1 MRSAAALVVA
11 AVAAWLLQTT
21 IFPPL
26 PGLPVVPDLI
36 LILAV
41 YLGVAHQTIGGAAGA
56 FLLGYF
62 LDTFSG
68 TLLGQNAFALSAVY
82 LGVRFVAR
90 HLWFERGLP
99 VMALA
104 FFGGLVRG
112 VAVAAAAALAAGARP
127 HRPPAMRARLVGA
140 APAAPL
146 PPPVLAP
153 PAWGKPPPR
162 PPVHG

>member
-1 MRSAAALVVA
+1 MRSAVALAAAALA
-11 AVAAWLLQTT
+11 AMLLQTT
-21 IFPPL
+21 IFPSL

-36 LILAV
+36 LVLAV

-90 HLWFERGLP
+90 HLWFERGFP
-99 VMALA
+99 VMALT
-104 FFGGLVRG
+104 FFGGLVHG
-112 VAVAAAAALAAGARP
+112 LAVAAAAVLGGAPGALW
-127 HRPPAMRARLVGA
+127 HHAMRAGLVGA
-140 APAAPL
+140 ALAALVAPAVFAA
-146 PPPVLAP
+146 LA
-153 PAWGKPPPR
+153 WEKRLLGL
-162 PPVHG
+162 G

>member
-1 MRSAAALVVA
+1 MLI
-11 AVAAWLLQTT
+11 QTT
-21 IFPPL
+21 VFPSL

-36 LILAV
+36 LVLAV
-41 YLGVAHQTIGGAAGA
+41 YLGVAHHTIGGAAGA

-82 LGVRFVAR
+82 LSVHFVAR

-104 FFGGLVRG
+104 FFGGLVHG
-112 VAVAAAAALAAGARP
+112 AAVVAAGALAAAPSLVGRHPLRTGLAGAALAA
-127 HRPPAMRARLVGA
+127 LV
-140 APAAPL
+140 APAVFAA
-146 PPPVLAP
+146 LA
-153 PAWGKPPPR
+153 WEKRLLGLT
-162 PPVHG
+162 

>member
-11 AVAAWLLQTT
+11 AVAAMLLQTT
-21 IFPPL
+21 IFPSL

-36 LILAV
+36 LVLAV

-82 LGVRFVAR
+82 LSVRFVAR

-112 VAVAAAAALAAGARP
+112 VAVAAAAALAAGPGPNWP
-127 HRPPAMRARLVGA
+127 HAMRAGLVGA
-140 APAAPL
+140 ALAAL
-146 PPPVLAP
+146 LAP
-153 PAWGKPPPR
+153 AVFAAVAWEKRQLGLT
-162 PPVHG
+162 

>member
-1 MRSAAALVVA
+1 MRTGVALVLA
-11 AVAAWLLQTT
+11 AVVAMLMQTT
-21 IFPPL
+21 IFPSL

-36 LILAV
+36 LVLAV

-82 LGVRFVAR
+82 LSVRFVAR

-112 VAVAAAAALAAGARP
+112 VAVAAAAALAAGPGPNWP
-127 HRPPAMRARLVGA
+127 HAMRAGLVGA
-140 APAAPL
+140 ALAAL
-146 PPPVLAP
+146 LAP
-153 PAWGKPPPR
+153 AVFAALAWEKRQLGLT
-162 PPVHG
+162 

>member
-11 AVAAWLLQTT
+11 AVAAMLLQTT
-21 IFPPL
+21 IFPSLPL
-26 PGLPVVPDLI
+26 PVGPDLT
-36 LILAV
+36 LVLGV

-68 TLLGQNAFALSAVY
+68 TLLGQNSFALSAVY
-82 LGVRFVAR
+82 LSVRFVAR

-112 VAVAAAAALAAGARP
+112 VAVAAAAALAAGPGPIWP
-127 HRPPAMRARLVGA
+127 HAMRAGLVGA
-140 APAAPL
+140 ALAAL
-146 PPPVLAP
+146 LAP
-153 PAWGKPPPR
+153 AVFAALAWEKRQLGLT
-162 PPVHG
+162 

>member
-11 AVAAWLLQTT
+11 AVAAMLLQTT
-21 IFPPL
+21 IFPSL
-26 PGLPVVPDLI
+26 PGLPVLPDLI
-36 LILAV
+36 LVLAV

-82 LGVRFVAR
+82 LSVRLVAR

-112 VAVAAAAALAAGARP
+112 VAVAAAPPLAAGAGPLR
-127 HRPPAMRARLVGA
+127 HPAMRARPVRAGLAG
-140 APAAPL
+140 PL
-146 PPPVLAP
+146 PPPA
-153 PAWGKPPPR
+153 
-162 PPVHG
+162 

>member
-1 MRSAAALVVA
+1 MRSAVALAVA
-11 AVAAWLLQTT
+11 AVAAMLLQTT
-21 IFPPL
+21 IFPSL

-36 LILAV
+36 LVLAV

-112 VAVAAAAALAAGARP
+112 VAAAAALAAAPGP
-127 HRPPAMRARLVGA
+127 FGQHAMRAGLAGA
-140 APAAPL
+140 ALAALVAPAVFAA
-146 PPPVLAP
+146 LA
-153 PAWGKPPPR
+153 WEKRLLGLT
-162 PPVHG
+162 

>member
-11 AVAAWLLQTT
+11 AVAAMLLQTT
-21 IFPPL
+21 IFPSL
-26 PGLPVVPDLI
+26 PALPVVPDLI
-36 LILAV
+36 LVLAV

-104 FFGGLVRG
+104 FFGGLVHG
-112 VAVAAAAALAAGARP
+112 VAAAAAAALAAAPGP
-127 HRPPAMRARLVGA
+127 LGQHAMAAGLAGA
-140 APAAPL
+140 ALAALVAPT
-146 PPPVLAP
+146 VFAALA
-153 PAWGKPPPR
+153 WEKRLLG
-162 PPVHG
+162 VT

>member
-1 MRSAAALVVA
+1 MLI
-11 AVAAWLLQTT
+11 QTT
-21 IFPPL
+21 IFPSL

-36 LILAV
+36 LVLAV
-41 YLGVAHQTIGGAAGA
+41 YLGAAHHTVGGAAGA

-82 LGVRFVAR
+82 LSVRFFAR

-104 FFGGLVRG
+104 FYGSLVRG
-112 VAVAAAAALAAGARP
+112 VAVAAAAALAAGPGPNWP
-127 HRPPAMRARLVGA
+127 HAMRAGLFA
-140 APAAPL
+140 A
-146 PPPVLAP
+146 LA
-153 PAWGKPPPR
+153 WEKRQLGLT
-162 PPVHG
+162 

>member
-11 AVAAWLLQTT
+11 AVAAMLLQTT
-21 IFPPL
+21 IFPSL
-26 PGLPVVPDLI
+26 PALPVVPDLI
-36 LILAV
+36 LVLAV

-112 VAVAAAAALAAGARP
+112 VAAAMAAALAAAGP
-127 HRPPAMRARLVGA
+127 LGHHAMRAGLAGA
-140 APAAPL
+140 ALAALVAPAVFAA
-146 PPPVLAP
+146 LA
-153 PAWGKPPPR
+153 WEKRLLG
-162 PPVHG
+162 VT

>member
-1 MRSAAALVVA
+1 VRSAVALAVA
-11 AVAAWLLQTT
+11 AVAAMLMQTT
-21 IFPPL
+21 IFPSL

-36 LILAV
+36 LVLAV

-82 LGVRFVAR
+82 LSVRFVAR

-112 VAVAAAAALAAGARP
+112 VAVAAAAALAAGPGPNWP
-127 HRPPAMRARLVGA
+127 HAMRAGLVGA
-140 APAAPL
+140 ALAAL
-146 PPPVLAP
+146 LAP
-153 PAWGKPPPR
+153 AVFAALAWEKRQLGLT
-162 PPVHG
+162 

>member
-1 MRSAAALVVA
+1 MRSAVALAVA
-11 AVAAWLLQTT
+11 AVAAMLLQTT
-21 IFPPL
+21 IFPSL

-36 LILAV
+36 LVLAV

-112 VAVAAAAALAAGARP
+112 VAAAAAAALAAAPGPFGQHAMGAGL
-127 HRPPAMRARLVGA
+127 AGA
-140 APAAPL
+140 ALAALVAPT
-146 PPPVLAP
+146 VFAALA
-153 PAWGKPPPR
+153 WEKRLLG
-162 PPVHG
+162 VT

>member
-11 AVAAWLLQTT
+11 AVAAMLLQTT
-21 IFPPL
+21 IFPSL
-26 PGLPVVPDLI
+26 PALPVVPDLI
-36 LILAV
+36 LVLAV
-41 YLGVAHQTIGGAAGA
+41 YLGAAHHTVGGAAGA

-82 LGVRFVAR
+82 LSVRFFAR

-104 FFGGLVRG
+104 FYGSLVHSAA
-112 VAVAAAAALAAGARP
+112 VVAAATLAATPNPVGHHALRTGFACAALAA
-127 HRPPAMRARLVGA
+127 LV
-140 APAAPL
+140 APAVFAA
-146 PPPVLAP
+146 LAWEKRLLGL
-153 PAWGKPPPR
+153 A
-162 PPVHG
+162 

>member
-11 AVAAWLLQTT
+11 AVAAMLLQMT
-21 IFPPL
+21 IL
-26 PGLPVVPDLI
+26 PSLPALPVVPDLI
-36 LILAV
+36 LVLVV
-41 YLGVAHQTIGGAAGA
+41 YLGVAHQPIGGAAGA

-82 LGVRFVAR
+82 LSVRFVAR

-104 FFGGLVRG
+104 FFGGLVYG
-112 VAVAAAAALAAGARP
+112 GAVVGAAALAAAPGPNWP
-127 HRPPAMRARLVGA
+127 HAMRAGLVGA
-140 APAAPL
+140 ALAAL
-146 PPPVLAP
+146 LAP
-153 PAWGKPPPR
+153 AVFAALAWEKRQLGLT
-162 PPVHG
+162 

>member
-1 MRSAAALVVA
+1 MRSAAALAVA
-11 AVAAWLLQTT
+11 AVAAMLLQTT
-21 IFPPL
+21 IFPSL

-36 LILAV
+36 LVLAV

-104 FFGGLVRG
+104 FFGGLVHG
-112 VAVAAAAALAAGARP
+112 VAAAAAAALAATPGP
-127 HRPPAMRARLVGA
+127 FGQHAMRAGLAGA
-140 APAAPL
+140 ALAALVAPAVFAA
-146 PPPVLAP
+146 LA
-153 PAWGKPPPR
+153 WEKRLLGLT
-162 PPVHG
+162 

>member
-1 MRSAAALVVA
+1 VRSAVALGVA
-11 AVAAWLLQTT
+11 AVAAMLMQTT
-21 IFPPL
+21 IFPSL

-36 LILAV
+36 LVLAV

-112 VAVAAAAALAAGARP
+112 VAAAAAAALAAAGP
-127 HRPPAMRARLVGA
+127 LGHHAMRAGLTGA
-140 APAAPL
+140 ALAALVAPAVFAA
-146 PPPVLAP
+146 LA
-153 PAWGKPPPR
+153 WEKRLLGLT
-162 PPVHG
+162 